1 MADNKTEPRYNI
13 LCFGDSNTF
22 GTNPSGGRWG
32 RYTRWTGRLQQL
44 LGSEYYVIEE
54 GFSGRTTVFDDP
66 LVPNRNGR
74 TALPYALT
82 CHRPL
87 DLVVIMLGTNDL
99 KHHFSA
105 LPASIARGAG
115 ELAGMVKRFDYG
127 SFKTPQVLLVS
138 PILTGENVEHSA
150 YVDYGPEAFENSK
163 RLAACYE
170 KVAIARGCLFFD
182 AATVAKP
189 SQIDQL
195 HMDAESHEALAQA
208 FVGIIQAYCAN
219 MSKNED

>member
-1 MADNKTEPRYNI
+1 MSAFNQEPRFNI

-22 GTNPSGGRWG
+22 GTNPSGGRWS

-44 LGSEYYVIEE
+44 LGEEYYVIEE

-66 LVPNRNGR
+66 LVPGRNGR
-74 TALPYALT
+74 AALPYALT

-87 DLVVIMLGTNDL
+87 DLVIIMLGTNDL

-105 LPASIARGAG
+105 LPATIARGAG
-115 ELAGMVKRFDYG
+115 ELVNMVQRFDYG
-127 SFKTPQVLLVS
+127 PFAAPKVLLVS
-138 PILTGENVEHSA
+138 PILVGTDVEHSI

-163 RLAACYE
+163 KLSACYQ
-170 KVAIARGCLFFD
+170 KVAKQRGCLFFD
-182 AATVAKP
+182 AASVAEP

-195 HMDAESHEALAQA
+195 HMDAKSHEALAGA
-208 FVGIIQAYCAN
+208 LASYIQ
-219 MSKNED
+219 SLTL

>member
-1 MADNKTEPRYNI
+1 MSAYEKEPRFNI
-13 LCFGDSNTF
+13 LCYGDSNTF
-22 GTNPSGGRWG
+22 GANPSGGRWG
-32 RYTRWTGRLQQL
+32 RYTRWPGRLQQL
-44 LGSEYYVIEE
+44 LGEEYYVIEE

-66 LVPNRNGR
+66 IVPNRNGR

-87 DLVVIMLGTNDL
+87 DLVIIMLGTNDL

-115 ELAGMVKRFDYG
+115 ELAGMVQRYDYG
-127 SFKTPQVLLVS
+127 AMKPPQVLLVS
-138 PILTGENVEHSA
+138 PILVGEDVENSI

-163 RLAACYE
+163 KLSACYR
-170 KVAIARGCLFFD
+170 KVADARGCLYFD
-182 AATVAKP
+182 AAAVAKP

-195 HMDAESHEALAQA
+195 HMDAESHEALAKA
-208 FVGIIQAYCAN
+208 LADFIRN
-219 MSKNED
+219 LNL

>member
-1 MADNKTEPRYNI
+1 MSAYEKEPLFNI

-44 LGSEYYVIEE
+44 LGEAYYVIEE

-66 LVPNRNGR
+66 LVPGRNGR
-74 TALPYALT
+74 AALPYALT

-87 DLVVIMLGTNDL
+87 DLVIIMLGTNDL

-115 ELAGMVKRFDYG
+115 ELVNMVQRYDYG
-127 SFKTPQVLLVS
+127 PFKAPQVLLVS
-138 PILTGENVEHSA
+138 PILVGEDVEHSI

-163 RLAACYE
+163 LLAAQYE
-170 KVAIARGCLFFD
+170 KVAKARGCHFFD
-182 AATVAKP
+182 AATVAAP
-189 SQIDQL
+189 SRIDQL

-208 FVGIIQAYCAN
+208 LAN
-219 MSKNED
+219 VIRTLNL

>member
-1 MADNKTEPRYNI
+1 MSAYEMEPRYNI

-44 LGSEYYVIEE
+44 LGEKYYVIEE

-66 LVPNRNGR
+66 LVPGRNGR
-74 TALPYALT
+74 NALPYALT

-87 DLVVIMLGTNDL
+87 DLVMIMLGTNDL

-105 LPASIARGAG
+105 LPATIARGAG
-115 ELAGMVKRFDYG
+115 ELAGMVQRFDYG
-127 SFKTPQVLLVS
+127 PFKAPQVLLIS
-138 PILTGENVEHSA
+138 PILVGRDVEHSS

-163 RLAACYE
+163 KLSTQYE
-170 KVAIARGCLFFD
+170 KVAKTRDCLFFD
-182 AATVAKP
+182 AASVTKA
-189 SQIDQL
+189 SEIDQL
-195 HMDAESHEALAQA
+195 HMDADSHEALAQA
-208 FVGIIQAYCAN
+208 LASFIRNVLP
-219 MSKNED
+219 